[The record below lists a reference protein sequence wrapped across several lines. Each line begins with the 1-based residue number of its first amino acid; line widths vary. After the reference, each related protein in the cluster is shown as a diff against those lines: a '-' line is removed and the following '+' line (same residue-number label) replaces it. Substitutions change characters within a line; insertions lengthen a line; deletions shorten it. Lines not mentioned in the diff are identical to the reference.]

1 MTVLIRDEL
10 TDADLAW
17 AAEACRPRHAA
28 PAATAAPSPA
38 RGRAP
43 ALLGMA
49 SVAVAAVLALSAN
62 AGAASRPASEPPA
75 QRATAA
81 PAWTVERAV
90 QDHLRA
96 DLANEALGFS
106 LVSAQSLRL
115 PDGGRRFDGSGLAA
129 MEDGE
134 TRFVAF
140 TFELDRDGRL
150 SAFDYGLALGGDT
163 AELAEPAPTAELA
176 AR

>member
-1 MTVLIRDEL
+1 MTLLIRENL

-17 AAEACRPRHAA
+17 AAEAFRRPA
-28 PAATAAPSPA
+28 PRPAAAPSPA
-38 RGRAP
+38 RGRVP

-62 AGAASRPASEPPA
+62 AGAAARPAAEPPA
-75 QRATAA
+75 QRKTAA

-90 QDHLRA
+90 RDHLRA
-96 DLANEALGFS
+96 DLANDGLGFS

-115 PDGGRRFDGSGLAA
+115 PEGGRRFDGSGLAA
-129 MEDGE
+129 MEGGE

-140 TFELDRDGRL
+140 TFDLDRDGQV
-150 SAFDYGLALGGDT
+150 SAFDYGLATGGDT
-163 AELAEPAPTAELA
+163 AELVEPAPAAELA
-176 AR
+176 LR